1 MTNKYRRARKKRK
14 KRWPYLLSFFLLVVL
29 GSGIG
34 AYLAKPSLF
43 SGLQFWKAK
52 KTAVTTPSSSKK
64 KKEKSDLPAV
74 STKDWQLILVNRDNV
89 KPELNPQLTDVDAI
103 KVDSRIVE
111 PTRQFLE
118 AARKIAPEET
128 LISGYRSV
136 AEQTELYNE
145 RFAQLEAS
153 GLSHEEAEKQVQTQV
168 QVPGAS
174 EHQTGLAIDMS
185 VEAGQSDELGLQLAA
200 IAPQYG
206 FVLRY
211 PDGKSNITGVNFEN
225 WHFRYVGVENAQYMA
240 NHQLVLEEYIQLLK
254 KAGK

>member
-1 MTNKYRRARKKRK
+1 M
-14 KRWPYLLSFFLLVVL
+14 
-29 GSGIG
+29 
-34 AYLAKPSLF
+34 
-43 SGLQFWKAK
+43 
-52 KTAVTTPSSSKK
+52 
-64 KKEKSDLPAV
+64 
-74 STKDWQLILVNRDNV
+74 

-145 RFAQLEAS
+145 RVAQLEAS
-153 GLSHEEAEKQVQTQV
+153 GLSHEEAEKQVQTHV

-185 VEAGQSDELGLQLAA
+185 VEAGQSDELGMQLAA

-240 NHQLVLEEYIQLLK
+240 NHQLVLEEYIQLLQ

>member
-64 KKEKSDLPAV
+64 K
-74 STKDWQLILVNRDNV
+74 QLILVNRDNV

-145 RFAQLEAS
+145 RVAQLEAS

>member
-14 KRWPYLLSFFLLVVL
+14 KWWPYLLSFFLLVVL

-34 AYLAKPSLF
+34 VYLAKPSLF

-145 RFAQLEAS
+145 RVAQLEAS
-153 GLSHEEAEKQVQTQV
+153 GLSHEEAEKQVQPQV

-240 NHQLVLEEYIQLLK
+240 KHQLVLEEYILLLK